1 MRTILLSLS
10 FVIILGN
17 SCASKKKTTDYPTA
31 MKEII
36 QKFSANPPCKDA
48 HVDEF
53 EFQGKTVYAM
63 LPGTC
68 GADMGTEVYDA
79 EGKKLGM
86 LGGFAGKTSINGEDF
101 DKAIF
106 KRTIWKNS

>member
-1 MRTILLSLS
+1 VFLIGT
-10 FVIILGN
+10 G
-17 SCASKKKTTDYPTA
+17 CASKKKTSAYPSA

-53 EFQGKTVYAM
+53 DFQGKTVYT
-63 LPGTC
+63 LHPGTC
-68 GADMGTEVYDA
+68 GADMGTEVYDSG
-79 EGKKLGM
+79 GKKLGM

-101 DKAIF
+101 DKAVF
-106 KRTIWKNS
+106 KRTIWKKS